1 MWAKHLGKKKDKKT
15 LDVFPNMCYYDDG
28 VTFTCYSHKK
38 CCRGRNQLP
47 TLWPRTLLI
56 IYRKERLPVKDLS
69 EYRILN
75 KASLYREF
83 KDKYG
88 YPDMQITSYRR
99 VLYGESTYLGK
110 GRSPYI
116 ADMFRFFAEK
126 LEKQFIDVAY
136 DLLDSEFFGRKNTFL
151 DVIVAEKNM
160 SKQSVL
166 DTLGDKAKALDNI
179 RLCDL
184 NEDNRKIYETAL
196 LDIKE

>member
-1 MWAKHLGKKKDKKT
+1 M
-15 LDVFPNMCYYDDG
+15 
-28 VTFTCYSHKK
+28 
-38 CCRGRNQLP
+38 
-47 TLWPRTLLI
+47 
-56 IYRKERLPVKDLS
+56 KDLS
-69 EYRILN
+69 EYRVLN

-83 KDKYG
+83 KEKYN

-116 ADMFRFFAEK
+116 ADMFRFFGEK

-151 DVIVAEKNM
+151 DVLIAEKGTT
-160 SKQSVL
+160 KKTVI
-166 DTLGDKAKALDNI
+166 DRLGDTAEALNNI

-184 NEDNRKIYETAL
+184 NEDNRQIYEKART
-196 LDIKE
+196 DYCSWGVVKSEVK

>member
-1 MWAKHLGKKKDKKT
+1 M
-15 LDVFPNMCYYDDG
+15 
-28 VTFTCYSHKK
+28 
-38 CCRGRNQLP
+38 
-47 TLWPRTLLI
+47 
-56 IYRKERLPVKDLS
+56 KDLS

-83 KDKYG
+83 KEKYN

-116 ADMFRFFAEK
+116 ADMFKFFSEK
-126 LEKQFIDVAY
+126 LNKSFIDIAY

-151 DVIVAEKNM
+151 DVIIAEKDL
-160 SKQSVL
+160 SKEKIMKI
-166 DTLGDKAKALDNI
+166 LGDTAKALDNI

-184 NEDNRKIYETAL
+184 NEDNRKIYENAVQL
-196 LDIKE
+196 IKEV

>member
-1 MWAKHLGKKKDKKT
+1 M
-15 LDVFPNMCYYDDG
+15 
-28 VTFTCYSHKK
+28 
-38 CCRGRNQLP
+38 
-47 TLWPRTLLI
+47 
-56 IYRKERLPVKDLS
+56 KDLS

-83 KDKYG
+83 KEKYN

-116 ADMFRFFAEK
+116 ADMFRFFSEK
-126 LEKQFIDVAY
+126 LDKSFIDVAY

-151 DVIVAEKNM
+151 DVIIAEKNIPQEDVQ
-160 SKQSVL
+160 KI
-166 DTLGDKAKALDNI
+166 LGDKAEALNNI

-184 NEDNRKIYETAL
+184 NENTRKIYEETIQA
-196 LDIKE
+196 IKEE